1 MKYEI
6 RNARATASAAIDV
19 EWNHPQYGWIPF
31 TASPDDAMQY
41 GREIYAQALQGEI
54 EIAPYVPPAPTI
66 PQEVTAFQARA
77 ALAAAGLL
85 SVVTAHMA
93 SLPSDDVARIAWE
106 YAGGFKRTSPTIA
119 ALAPVL
125 GLSDAQ
131 IDALFVAAAQIDA

>member
-1 MKYEI
+1 MYEI
-6 RNARATASAAIDV
+6 RNARATAGAAIDV
-19 EWNHPQYGWIPF
+19 EWNHLAYGWIPF
-31 TASPDDAMQY
+31 TASPDDVHEY
-41 GREIYAQALQGEI
+41 GRKIYAQALQGEV
-54 EIAPYVPPAPTI
+54 APYVPPEPTI

-77 ALAAAGLL
+77 ALAGAGLL

-93 SLPSDDVARIAWE
+93 ALPADDVSRIAWE